1 MMHDADRSDVLAKVT
16 GEAKFTGDLRLPGM
30 LHAAVVRSSQPHARL
45 DFVDVATAMNGVGVV
60 DIVVAEDLAEL
71 DAMYGNIVRD
81 RPILASGR
89 VRFEGEP
96 IAIVVADTLPNARAA
111 AAAVHVG
118 YSELPVVATVE
129 DALRG
134 DTVLHD
140 RRALPGGISGI
151 AVDDDLARNVCHRH
165 VRVRGDVDTLPED
178 ALVIEG
184 TYTFPAVYQY
194 AMEPH
199 TALADHTGAEL
210 EVWASSQHP
219 YAVRRE
225 LARIFGMDLAAV
237 RVAVPYIGGGFGSK
251 SWTRIEP
258 LAAVA
263 SWRVRAPVRLALE
276 VREAMR
282 TSRRHNA
289 TVEVRTA
296 FAPTGEILSRR
307 VRAVFDTGAYTDN
320 GPQVVETS
328 LDAAVAPYH
337 VPAYDLESVA
347 VFTNTP
353 PAGSMRAIGTPQVN
367 WGCELQMDRAAR
379 TLGIDPMEIRRRN
392 LAPRGA
398 MVFDG
403 LRPVDAELKDSLDT
417 LERLVRPLPAGDGAA
432 AEAGGSAASG
442 SRVRGRGMAVS
453 MSGAG
458 GSSVSVAWLRL
469 HADGSLTLH
478 VGATEMGQGSQV
490 ALTSIAARAL
500 GVPPERVR
508 LVSSD
513 SRDAPYDQSTGA
525 SRTTTVGGRA
535 VQAAADDL
543 VAQLRRA
550 AARMADV
557 EEDAVTFRD
566 GLVTWD
572 GGSADLPTIVRYLF
586 GSPAGE
592 LVGVGYTGPRIGSAE
607 PFSHPIFWEIAA
619 GVVDV
624 DIDVET
630 GEVRVLRYG
639 GVSDVG
645 AAIHE
650 RSLRGQEQGAIVMG
664 LGHTLSEDLRFD
676 AGVLR
681 NESLA
686 DYRVPTLLS
695 MPVEFVVGHV
705 ENQDGPGPFGARG
718 AGEGGVVPVAGAV
731 ANAVRD
737 ALGVEPDRLPLTS
750 ETVWRL
756 AAQRRRDLSDRD
768 GS

>member
-1 MMHDADRSDVLAKVT
+1 MTQDASRSDVLAKVT
-16 GEAKFTGDLRLPGM
+16 GDAKFTGDLRLPGM
-30 LHAAVVRSSQPHARL
+30 LHAAVVRSTHPHARI
-45 DFVDVATAMNGVGVV
+45 DFIDVATAMNGVGVA
-60 DIVVAEDLAEL
+60 DIVLAEDLDGL

-81 RPILASGR
+81 RPILASER

-111 AAAVHVG
+111 AAAIHVG
-118 YSELPVVATVE
+118 YSELPVVADLE

-134 DTVLHD
+134 DVVIHD
-140 RRALPGGISGI
+140 RRSLPGGISAI
-151 AVDDDLARNVCHRH
+151 AIDDDLPHNVCHRH
-165 VRVRGDVDTLPED
+165 RRVRGDVDAFPDD
-178 ALVIEG
+178 ALVLEG

-199 TALADHTGAEL
+199 TAVAHHTGDDL
-210 EVWASSQHP
+210 EVWASAQHP

-225 LARIFGMDLAAV
+225 LARIFGMDLASV

-289 TVEVRTA
+289 SVQVRTV
-296 FAPTGEILSRR
+296 FAPTGEILGRR
-307 VRAVFDTGAYTDN
+307 VRAAFDTGAYTDN
-320 GPQVVETS
+320 GPQVVTTS
-328 LDAAVAPYH
+328 LDAAVAPY
-337 VPAYDLESVA
+337 VIPAYDLEAVA
-347 VFTNTP
+347 IFTNTP

-379 TLGIDPMEIRRRN
+379 ALGLDPVEIRRRN

-398 MVFDG
+398 VLFDG
-403 LRPVDAELKDSLDT
+403 LRPVDAELSDT
-417 LERLVRPLPAGDGAA
+417 LDALVSKVPQRTDDDVSSDRAH
-432 AEAGGSAASG
+432 G
-442 SRVRGRGMAVS
+442 SRLRGRGMALA

-490 ALTSIAARAL
+490 ALTTVAARAL
-500 GVPPERVR
+500 GVDAERIA
-508 LVSSD
+508 LVASD

-543 VAQLRRA
+543 IGQLRSA

-557 EEDAVTFRD
+557 PEGSVTFRD
-566 GLVTWD
+566 GRVDWE
-572 GGSADLPTIVRYLF
+572 GGGADLPTLVRYLF

-592 LVGVGYTGPRIGSAE
+592 LVGVGYSGARIGSQG
-607 PFSHPIFWEIAA
+607 PFSHPIFWEIASGIA
-619 GVVDV
+619 DI
-624 DIDVET
+624 DIDVDT
-630 GEVRVLRYG
+630 GEVNLVRYG

-650 RSLRGQEQGAIVMG
+650 GSLRGQEQGAIVMG

-676 AGVLR
+676 AGRLR

-686 DYRVPTLLS
+686 DYRVPTILS
-695 MPVEFVVGHV
+695 MPSEFVVDHV
-705 ENQDGPGPFGARG
+705 ANLDGPGPFGARG

-737 ALGVEPDRLPLTS
+737 ALGVEPTRLPLTS
-750 ETVWRL
+750 ENVWRL
-756 AAQRRRDLSDRD
+756 AAGRRQDLSDRN
-768 GS
+768 GP